1 MEQNL
6 GIVIIGRNEGERLKN
21 CLISLQPYNLSI
33 IYVDSGSTD
42 GSVELACS
50 FSTNVVELD
59 LSVPFTVARA
69 KNIGFETLLSLYPHL
84 EYVQFLDGDSQIVP
98 DWLDQAKLYLEKH
111 PEIAVVCGR
120 RREKYPEQSIYNFI
134 CDLEGDT
141 PIGETNACGGD
152 AMISVKALQEIG
164 GYNPELIVGEEA
176 EMCIRLRQK
185 GWKIWRLAAEMT
197 LHDAQM
203 THFSQWWKRHERVG
217 YAYANGATLHGRAP
231 EFHWV
236 KEDKSS
242 WFWGLVL
249 PVIIILGA
257 PLTEG
262 ITLLFLSAY
271 PFWVYKIA
279 RSQQKMGRQEPA
291 ATIYAFFCVLSKFP
305 QAQGQLQ
312 FYLQRLTGKKHQ
324 LIS

>member
-1 MEQNL
+1 VEQNL

-120 RREKYPEQSIYNFI
+120 RREKYPEQSI
-134 CDLEGDT
+134 
-141 PIGETNACGGD
+141 
-152 AMISVKALQEIG
+152 
-164 GYNPELIVGEEA
+164 
-176 EMCIRLRQK
+176 
-185 GWKIWRLAAEMT
+185 
-197 LHDAQM
+197 
-203 THFSQWWKRHERVG
+203 
-217 YAYANGATLHGRAP
+217 
-231 EFHWV
+231 
-236 KEDKSS
+236 
-242 WFWGLVL
+242 
-249 PVIIILGA
+249 
-257 PLTEG
+257 
-262 ITLLFLSAY
+262 
-271 PFWVYKIA
+271 
-279 RSQQKMGRQEPA
+279 
-291 ATIYAFFCVLSKFP
+291 
-305 QAQGQLQ
+305 
-312 FYLQRLTGKKHQ
+312 
-324 LIS
+324 